1 MSSCP
6 NHEHSHGGKKKVTK
20 RKTTVKKG
28 PKRKTATKK
37 VAKRKTAKKRSTKK
51 SFFARLFRL

>member
-1 MSSCP
+1 MACSDKD
-6 NHEHSHGGKKKVTK
+6 HTHGGKKKVSK
-20 RKTTVKKG
+20 RKTTYKKG

>member
-1 MSSCP
+1 MTCQQH
-6 NHEHSHGGKKKVTK
+6 NHTNGGKKKVTK
-20 RKTTVKKG
+20 RKTTAKKG